1 MTWTAIVVNA
11 PLDPLVFSPPSF
23 THTPLQTLM
32 EQLYYER
39 EDATAVMWTYADFRS
54 ANPAVDTHQAMEVV
68 GYQMLKMGD
77 VQPALELLKA
87 NAGANPT
94 AATSAFGLGRAYAAA
109 GQVEKARGEFKRA
122 LALDPNY
129 KRASDSLAALAKQ

>member
-1 MTWTAIVVNA
+1 
-11 PLDPLVFSPPSF
+11 
-23 THTPLQTLM
+23 M

-54 ANPAVDTHQAMEVV
+54 ANPAVDTHQAMEVA

-77 VQPALELLKA
+77 VQPALELSKA

-94 AATSAFGLGRAYAAA
+94 AATSAFGLGRRCLSREHDGFEPLLQPLSSSAEYDE
-109 GQVEKARGEFKRA
+109 GLRNQ
-122 LALDPNY
+122 
-129 KRASDSLAALAKQ
+129 